1 MCWPSSWR
9 WSASPTSRS
18 SATGRIEMEGDTGR
32 IASKESRREPGQL
45 VRLILSY
52 AGLILLTLVFVAPL
66 LWMLSTSFKTN
77 LEATQ
82 LPPNWI
88 PENFTTEAYST
99 IFSTGESQTPVLRWF
114 FNSIVAAAAHTVL
127 VLITASTAAYALAR
141 MNFPG
146 RNFLFVAIITTLFI
160 PQFVF
165 LMPNYLIVDML
176 GWLDTL
182 LAVIVPGAAGAFGV
196 FFLRQ
201 FFLSMPYELEE
212 AALVDGA
219 NRYQIFLRII
229 LPLSKAPLAT
239 LGVLTFLTNWNDFL
253 WPVYVL
259 FSPEAQTLPAGL
271 STLQSANN
279 VRYDLLMA
287 GAVIASVPVLILY
300 ALSQRFIIE
309 GVSRSGLKG

>member
-1 MCWPSSWR
+1 
-9 WSASPTSRS
+9 
-18 SATGRIEMEGDTGR
+18 MEGDTAR
-32 IASKESRREPGQL
+32 IGPKESRREPGQL
-45 VRLILSY
+45 ASLILSY
-52 AGLILLTLVFVAPL
+52 AGLILLTLVFVTPL

-99 IFSTGESQTPVLRWF
+99 IFATGESQTPVLRWF
-114 FNSIVAAAAHTVL
+114 LNSIVAASAQTALVL
-127 VLITASTAAYALAR
+127 VTASMAAYALAR
-141 MNFPG
+141 INFPG
-146 RNFLFVAIITTLFI
+146 RNLLFAAIITTLFI

-165 LMPNYLIVDML
+165 LMPNYLIVDAF

-201 FFLSMPYELEE
+201 FFVSMPHELEE

-219 NRYQIFLRII
+219 NRLQIFLRII

-239 LGVLTFLTNWNDFL
+239 LAVLSFLVNWNDFL

-259 FSPEAQTLPAGL
+259 FSPKSLTLPPGL
-271 STLQSANN
+271 SILQNAYTTDYA
-279 VRYDLLMA
+279 VIMA
-287 GAVIASVPVLILY
+287 GGVVASVPVLLV
-300 ALSQRFIIE
+300 FIFAQKYVIQ

>member
-1 MCWPSSWR
+1 
-9 WSASPTSRS
+9 
-18 SATGRIEMEGDTGR
+18 MEGDTSR
-32 IASKESRREPGQL
+32 FEPKVSRREPGQL
-45 VRLILSY
+45 AILILSY
-52 AGLILLTLVFVAPL
+52 AGLILLTLVFVTPL

-88 PENFTTEAYST
+88 PENLTTEAYST
-99 IFSTGESQTPVLRWF
+99 LFKTGESQTPVLRWF
-114 FNSIVAAAAHTVL
+114 LNSIVAASAQTAL
-127 VLITASTAAYALAR
+127 ILITASMAAYALAR
-141 MNFPG
+141 INFPG
-146 RNFLFVAIITTLFI
+146 RNLLFAAIIMTLFI

-165 LMPNYLIVDML
+165 LMPNYLIVDAF

-201 FFLSMPYELEE
+201 FFVSMPLELEE

-219 NRYQIFLRII
+219 NRFQIFLRII

-239 LGVLTFLTNWNDFL
+239 LAVLSFLVNWNDFL

-259 FSPEAQTLPAGL
+259 FSPKSLTLPPGL
-271 STLQSANN
+271 SILQNAYTTDYA
-279 VRYDLLMA
+279 VIMA
-287 GAVIASVPVLILY
+287 GGVVASIPVLIV
-300 ALSQRFIIE
+300 FILAQKYVIQ

>member
-1 MCWPSSWR
+1 
-9 WSASPTSRS
+9 
-18 SATGRIEMEGDTGR
+18 MEGSTAGAQTKR
-32 IASKESRREPGQL
+32 GRREPAQFG
-45 VRLILSY
+45 RLILSY
-52 AGLILLTLVFVAPL
+52 GVLILLTVLFVAPL

-77 LEATQ
+77 VEATQ

-88 PENFTTEAYST
+88 PEEFTTEQSYSK
-99 IFSTGESQTPVLRWF
+99 IFKTGESQTPVLRWF
-114 FNSIVAAAAHTVL
+114 FNSMVAASAHMVL
-127 VLITASTAAYALAR
+127 VLVTASMAAYALAR

-146 RNFLFVAIITTLFI
+146 RKILFATIIATLFI

-165 LMPNYLIVDML
+165 IMPNYLIVDAF

-201 FFLSMPYELEE
+201 FFVSIPHELEE
-212 AALVDGA
+212 AALIDGA
-219 NRYQIFLRII
+219 SRLQIFLRII

-239 LGVLTFLTNWNDFL
+239 LAVLSFLTNWNDFL

-259 FSPEAQTLPAGL
+259 FSPKSLTLPPGL
-271 STLQSANN
+271 SILQNAYTTDYA
-279 VRYDLLMA
+279 VIMA
-287 GAVIASVPVLILY
+287 GGVVASIPVLIV
-300 ALSQRFIIE
+300 FILAQKYVIQ